1 MSSDERGPAG
11 AVQDALVLAAG
22 NGDRFHN
29 GSAESKL
36 LQPVLGRP
44 LILRTLETAYLAG
57 ITAAH
62 VVLGYRPERLR
73 TIIEHA
79 DLPIRIRFHYN
90 PDWHLENGLSVLA
103 ARAALS
109 GRRFAV
115 LMGDH
120 LFEPSTLRRLRHA
133 LINLGESVLAVD
145 TRPAPAAVVA
155 EATKVQLDGGYV
167 RAIGKTLTRHDAL
180 DTGIFVCDPSLF
192 AALEESINE
201 GDTTLTGGIRRLA
214 ARGVMRAIDL
224 VDTPWFDID
233 TLEDLEAAES
243 TLQTGEQAEVA

>member
-1 MSSDERGPAG
+1 MSEPVAEAVILLAG
-11 AVQDALVLAAG
+11 SGSRLREAG
-22 NGDRFHN
+22 ENRLKPMLPF
-29 GSAESKL
+29 
-36 LQPVLGRP
+36 LGRP
-44 LILRTLETAYLAG
+44 LISHTLAALTDAGIKTIYAVIGFEGRALRTSVEPLVSSKLN
-57 ITAAH
+57 
-62 VVLGYRPERLR
+62 VR
-73 TIIEHA
+73 
-79 DLPIRIRFHYN
+79 
-90 PDWHLENGLSVLA
+90 WLENREWQKQNGISVLA
-103 ARAALS
+103 AAPHVTGPFLL
-109 GRRFAV
+109 V
-115 LMGDH
+115 MGDH

-133 LINLGESVLAVD
+133 PINLGESVLAVD
-145 TRPAPAAVVA
+145 RRPAPAAVVA

-180 DTGIFVCDPSLF
+180 DTGLFVCDPSLF
-192 AALEESINE
+192 AALEESVNE